1 MKDAF
6 CSMDD
11 IMKGLQQENCQL
23 KATLNNERACSVF
36 STEANDTIGQ
46 LLYSEKTDAL
56 VSKTK
61 SPRHVTE
68 EDEVEFNSVKKMNRH
83 EAESTYFQK
92 RCRNLEKA
100 LLENI
105 KVNRVLELEN
115 KTLQEL
121 IYDKDIRNGIDVDPN
136 MSSDSL
142 LRAESTSQLTA
153 KRRAKFRRDENSV
166 DSKLKKDRKYN
177 SSVYFDEIKKN
188 SKYSTDKFFFEE
200 NKERTNFNRT
210 MPSSDNNKLT
220 NYDD

>member
-1 MKDAF
+1 
-6 CSMDD
+6 MDE
-11 IMKGLQQENCQL
+11 IMKRMQEENCEL

-36 STEANDTIGQ
+36 STEANAAIGQ
-46 LLYSEKTDAL
+46 MLYIEKTDAL

-61 SPRHVTE
+61 SPRHMTE

-83 EAESTYFQK
+83 EAESSYFSK

-115 KTLQEL
+115 KSLQEI
-121 IYDKDIRNGIDVDPN
+121 IYDKDIRNADPN
-136 MSSDSL
+136 MSGDSL

-153 KRRAKFRRDENSV
+153 KRRPKFRREDTSV
-166 DSKLKKDRKYN
+166 DSQHKKDRKYN
-177 SSVYFDEIKKN
+177 CSGLFEEIKKN
-188 SKYSTDKFFFEE
+188 TKYSTDKFFFEE
-200 NKERTNFNRT
+200 NKERTNFNST